1 MAMTDYTS
9 DSARVAPG
17 GQNDSDNPAPIEAIA
32 MTIRKIWSWEWGQH
46 RAHLLRLAPEDRRLR
61 FCRAVSDH
69 FIHRYC
75 DQLDQSQTRLF
86 GCFIDG
92 TLRGVAELVRIPES
106 KPVSSEIALSVER
119 AFQQQGIGGK
129 LLEKALLLA
138 RNRFIDTVHLIS
150 LRENESV
157 QHLARKFDAKIGAY
171 GLATEGRIRL
181 PSPSYV
187 SLMEEITADGQA
199 LISAVFE
206 PPVTKMMSA
215 SALEHR

>member
-1 MAMTDYTS
+1 
-9 DSARVAPG
+9 
-17 GQNDSDNPAPIEAIA
+17 
-32 MTIRKIWSWEWGQH
+32 
-46 RAHLLRLAPEDRRLR
+46 
-61 FCRAVSDH
+61 
-69 FIHRYC
+69 
-75 DQLDQSQTRLF
+75 
-86 GCFIDG
+86 
-92 TLRGVAELVRIPES
+92 
-106 KPVSSEIALSVER
+106 VSSEIALSVER